1 LGGRPSS
8 PFRFPLSPL
17 SPPAPS
23 MASGRLA
30 PALGA
35 LTVAGGAL
43 ASYTGAFGAA
53 PREDKVVLGPV
64 PTRSEAVAR
73 LRDSSPGRPFD
84 VLIIGGGAT
93 GAGCAVDAAT
103 R

>member
-1 LGGRPSS
+1 
-8 PFRFPLSPL
+8 
-17 SPPAPS
+17 
-23 MASGRLA
+23 MAAGRLA

-35 LTVAGGAL
+35 LTIAGGAL
-43 ASYTGAFGAA
+43 ATYTGAFG
-53 PREDKVVLGPV
+53 PHHPEDRVVLGPV
-64 PTRSEAVAR
+64 PTRAEAVRR
-73 LRDSSPGRPFD
+73 LKDSSPDKPFD

>member
-1 LGGRPSS
+1 
-8 PFRFPLSPL
+8 
-17 SPPAPS
+17 
-23 MASGRLA
+23 MAAGRLA

-43 ASYTGAFGAA
+43 ATYSGAFGA
-53 PREDKVVLGPV
+53 PTSHPEDRVVLGPV
-64 PTRSEAVAR
+64 PSRAEAVAR
-73 LRDSSPGRPFD
+73 LKDSSPDRPFD

>member
-1 LGGRPSS
+1 
-8 PFRFPLSPL
+8 
-17 SPPAPS
+17 
-23 MASGRLA
+23 MAGRLA

-43 ASYTGAFGAA
+43 YSLGASGSGHEHLQD
-53 PREDKVVLGPV
+53 RVVLGPV
-64 PTRSEAVAR
+64 PSRAEAVAR
-73 LRDSSPGRPFD
+73 LKDSSPDRPFD

-93 GAGCAVDAAT
+93 GAGCAVDAVT

>member
-1 LGGRPSS
+1 
-8 PFRFPLSPL
+8 
-17 SPPAPS
+17 

-35 LTVAGGAL
+35 LAVAGGAL
-43 ASYTGAFGAA
+43 ATYTGAFDPLGPHDKA
-53 PREDKVVLGPV
+53 DKVVLGPV
-64 PTRSEAVAR
+64 PTRAEAVSR
-73 LRDSSPGRPFD
+73 LRGSSPARPFD

-93 GAGCAVDAAT
+93 GAGCALDAAT

>member
-1 LGGRPSS
+1 
-8 PFRFPLSPL
+8 
-17 SPPAPS
+17 
-23 MASGRLA
+23 MAAGRLA

-43 ASYTGAFGAA
+43 ATYTGAFG
-53 PREDKVVLGPV
+53 PQHPEDGVVLGPV
-64 PTRSEAVAR
+64 PSRAEAVAR
-73 LRDSSPGRPFD
+73 LKDSSPDRPFD

>member
-1 LGGRPSS
+1 
-8 PFRFPLSPL
+8 
-17 SPPAPS
+17 
-23 MASGRLA
+23 MAYGRLA

-43 ASYTGAFGAA
+43 AATYTGAFGQHE
-53 PREDKVVLGPV
+53 REDKVVLGPV
-64 PTRSEAVAR
+64 PTRAEAVAR
-73 LRDSSPGRPFD
+73 LRDSSPDRPFD

>member
-1 LGGRPSS
+1 
-8 PFRFPLSPL
+8 
-17 SPPAPS
+17 
-23 MASGRLA
+23 MAAGRLA

-43 ASYTGAFGAA
+43 ATYTGAFGHQH
-53 PREDKVVLGPV
+53 PEDRVVLGPV
-64 PTRSEAVAR
+64 PSRTEAVER
-73 LRDSSPGRPFD
+73 LKDSSPDRPFD